1 MNVFH
6 RYLNLREAYRAVF
19 QRGQWRNDNGDP
31 TASAQRVLRE
41 LREFCR
47 ADSSCVQFA
56 KDGRVDT
63 HLTAVIEGRREVW
76 LKITQTLNLS
86 DEDLQKLKGTNDDD

>member
-1 MNVFH
+1 MSIYR
-6 RYLNLREAYRAVF
+6 RYYQLREAFRATF
-19 QRGQWRNDNGDP
+19 WRGLWKQESGHP
-31 TASAQRVLRE
+31 TEYTRDVLNE

-47 ADSSCVQFA
+47 ADASCVQFS

-76 LKITQTLNLS
+76 LKLCALLS
-86 DEDLQKLKGTNDDD
+86 LSESDLLKLRGQDDE

>member
-1 MNVFH
+1 MTVFR
-6 RYLNLREAYRAVF
+6 RYLRLRDGFRAAF
-19 QRGQWRNDNGDP
+19 WQGLWRKDDGTPSDN
-31 TASAQRVLRE
+31 TRVVMNE

-47 ADSSCVQFA
+47 AEASCVQFG

-76 LKITQTLNLS
+76 LRIVALLNLT
-86 DEDLQKLKGTNDDD
+86 DEQLFKLQGDQDD